1 MGDIEDAIG
10 RVSLFEKLSDRDR
23 RRLAASMHERTFP
36 SGSVITQVGQEGLAF
51 FIIDSGT
58 ASVVQKGSKVATLKS
73 GDHFGEIALIDE
85 GPRTAEITA
94 DTDVKCYGLTAWDFR
109 PFVQSHPD
117 VAWAMLQTLV
127 KRWRDT

>member
-10 RVSLFEKLSDRDR
+10 RVALFEKLSDRDR

-36 SGSVITQVGQEGLAF
+36 AGTVITQVGQEGLAF
-51 FIIDSGT
+51 FIIDSGS
-58 ASVVQKGSKVATLKS
+58 ASVVQKGAKVATLGA

-94 DTDVKCYGLTAWDFR
+94 DTDVKCYGLSAWDFR
-109 PFVQSHPD
+109 PFVQSRPD
-117 VAWAMLQTLV
+117 VAWALLQTLV